1 MTHEYIIATNG
12 HIEPSTLDEDEATAL
27 GWADD
32 AVIAVGPDDVV
43 RAISRGD
50 STFLD
55 LCGCLVTPLPDAPS
69 HADSLVREERAT
81 GPDVAR
87 LLVEAGLLSGDA
99 TLEPGAPADLAFWDE
114 TGLVAIV
121 RGGRFTDSDD
131 RRGPFPSPTPD

>member
-1 MTHEYIIATNG
+1 MTHEYVIATNG
-12 HIEPSTLDEDEATAL
+12 RIEPSTLEEDEATAL
-27 GWADD
+27 CWAGETI
-32 AVIAVGPDDVV
+32 IAVGPDEVV

-55 LCGCLVTPLPDAPS
+55 LCGCLVTPLPEAPS

-87 LLVEAGLLSGDA
+87 LLVEAGLLPA
-99 TLEPGAPADLAFWDE
+99 EVTLEPGAPSDLAFWDE

-121 RGGRFTDSDD
+121 RDGRFSDGGD
-131 RRGPFPSPTPD
+131 RRGPFPSPAPE

>member
-12 HIEPSTLDEDEATAL
+12 RVEPSTLDEGEATAVC
-27 GWADD
+27 WAAD
-32 AVIAVGPDDVV
+32 AVIAVGPDAVV
-43 RAISRGD
+43 RAVSRGD

-55 LCGCLVTPLPDAPS
+55 LCGCLVTPLPEAPS

-81 GPDVAR
+81 SANIAQ
-87 LLVEAGLLSGDA
+87 LLVESGLLLADV

-121 RGGRFTDSDD
+121 RGGHFADHDD
-131 RRGPFPSPTPD
+131 HHGPFPLVSPG

>member
-1 MTHEYIIATNG
+1 MTHEYVIATNG
-12 HIEPSTLDEDEATAL
+12 HIEPSTLEDDEATAL
-27 GWADD
+27 CWAED

-55 LCGCLVTPLPDAPS
+55 LCGCLVTPLPEAPS

-81 GPDVAR
+81 GADVAR
-87 LLVEAGLLSGDA
+87 LLVEAGLLPA
-99 TLEPGAPADLAFWDE
+99 EVVLEPGAPADLAFWDE

-121 RGGRFTDSDD
+121 RKGRFGDSGD
-131 RRGPFPSPTPD
+131 RSGPFPSPAPE